1 MIQLY
6 LASKSPRRKELLAQ
20 LGVTFDC
27 IDGCVDESTLS
38 NEAPQNYVLRLA
50 IAKAAAGRKNIQA
63 GFSHIPVL
71 GSDTS
76 VVISNEILGKPRDKQ
91 EAIAMLSRLSGNS
104 HIVYTAV
111 AVNHNGTIRTVCC
124 ATKVFFAAMTLS
136 QINSYVA
143 TGEPMDK
150 AGAYGIQGLGGRYI
164 QKIEGS
170 YTSVVGLPLYE
181 TGMLLTECGVLSY

>member
-1 MIQLY
+1 M
-6 LASKSPRRKELLAQ
+6 SPRRRELLAQ

-27 IDGCVDESTLS
+27 IDGSVDETTHG
-38 NEAPQNYVLRLA
+38 NEVPQNYVLRLA
-50 IAKAAAGRKNIQA
+50 IAKAAAGRKNMQL
-63 GFSHIPVL
+63 GLSHVPVL

-76 VVISNEILGKPRDKQ
+76 VVISNDILGKPRDEQ
-91 EAIAMLSRLSGNS
+91 EAVAMLSRLSGNS
-104 HIVYTAV
+104 HIVYTGV
-111 AVNHNGTIRTVCC
+111 AVNHNGAIRTVCC

-136 QINSYVA
+136 QINNYVA

-181 TGMLLTECGVLSY
+181 TGMLLTECGVSPH